1 MPASGPRAPTA
12 PDLADVPGPGSALG
26 REPAAGVNDLETFL
40 LGEAPHLTRLEVAE
54 RAGVDAEV
62 ARQLWR
68 LLGFPH
74 AADDDPAFTE
84 SDVAALRMTDELTQM
99 GVIDE
104 ESQAALVRTWGRSFA
119 RLAEWQTDLLTGIA
133 VEGED
138 PEARMTDLT
147 SGVLPRVEALQA
159 YVWRRHLAGAA
170 NRLAGTGADTETTM
184 AVGFVDIVGYTTH
197 SRSLDDRALVA
208 WIEHFEQEATGTAVD
223 LGGRVI
229 KTIGDEILYVADD
242 PVAAV
247 EIALTLA
254 ARGSDE
260 HDAFPGVRA
269 GIAHGAVVS
278 RLGDVFGPTVNI
290 ASRLTS
296 VARPGTVVVDRG
308 VYGAL
313 AGQEEDPATD
323 DGESATYRFTRMRR
337 ASVKGYSRLQPWR
350 IRRA

>member
-12 PDLADVPGPGSALG
+12 ADLADHPTSDLAAALG
-26 REPAAGVNDLETFL
+26 EVEAFL
-40 LGEAPHLTRLEVAE
+40 LGEAPHLTRVEVAE
-54 RAGVDAEV
+54 KAGVDLDV
-62 ARQLWR
+62 AMQLWR

-74 AADDDPAFTE
+74 AADDEPAFTE
-84 SDVAALRMTDELTQM
+84 SDVAALRMTDELMQM

-138 PEARMTDLT
+138 PEVRMAELAT
-147 SGVLPRVEALQA
+147 GVLPRVEALQA
-159 YVWRRHLAGAA
+159 YIWRRHLASAA
-170 NRLAGTGADTETTM
+170 NRLVDTGGDTEDTM

-197 SRSLDDRALVA
+197 SKSLDERELVS
-208 WIEHFEQEATGTAVD
+208 WIEHFEQEATGTVVD

-242 PVAAV
+242 PLDAV
-247 EIALTLA
+247 EIALTLT
-254 ARGSDE
+254 ARGADE
-260 HDAFPGVRA
+260 DDAFPGVRA
-269 GIAHGAVVS
+269 GIAHGGVVS

-308 VYGAL
+308 VYAAL
-313 AGQEEDPATD
+313 AGQEEDPETD
-323 DGESATYRFTRMRR
+323 DAESASYRFKRMRR

-350 IRRA
+350 VRRA